1 VGVGWFVDE
10 DWGRYS
16 ELIGEGLS
24 GGGIG
29 KTSCVAR
36 GLRE

>member
-10 DWGRYS
+10 GCAGRGWYG

-24 GGGIG
+24 GGG
-29 KTSCVAR
+29 
-36 GLRE
+36 